1 MNNPRVF
8 PRGPM
13 SIGRW
18 RKEIDTFDRAL
29 VKLLNRRAR
38 CSLAIGRL
46 KYAAGLPLFHRGR
59 ERQIAENVRHA
70 NRGPLPN
77 PALQHIFEQIL
88 LATRLSVREMLRA
101 ERRAQRRHAK
111 K

>member
-1 MNNPRVF
+1 MT
-8 PRGPM
+8 
-13 SIGRW
+13 IQKW
-18 RKEIDTFDRAL
+18 RKRIDTIDRGL

-46 KYAAGLPLFHRGR
+46 KYTAGMPLFHRGR

-70 NRGPLPN
+70 NGGPLPE

-101 ERRAQRRHAK
+101 ERRQQRRAK